1 MQSDMAIKSAVKQL
15 VDYDPYYGMSDD
27 PRWYE
32 AGLNAE
38 NKLKAELKEHQLHE
52 VLSYLES
59 LKMEAIRLYNQ
70 IQQP

>member
-1 MQSDMAIKSAVKQL
+1 MQSDMAIKAIVKQL
-15 VDYDPYYGMSDD
+15 VDYDRHYAMTDD
-27 PRWYE
+27 HRRYE

-59 LKMEAIRLYNQ
+59 LKMEAITLYNHL
-70 IQQP
+70 